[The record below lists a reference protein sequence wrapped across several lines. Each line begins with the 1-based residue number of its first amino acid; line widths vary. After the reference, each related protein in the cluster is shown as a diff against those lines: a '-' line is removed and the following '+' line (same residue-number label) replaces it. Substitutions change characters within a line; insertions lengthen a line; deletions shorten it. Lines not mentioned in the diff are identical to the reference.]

1 MQRDVVLAA
10 YIGPAEAPSPP
21 LRPPPPSERYLRRPP
36 FRLLSGD
43 RALTR
48 SAQGTKQI
56 TAKDRDLIQVAE
68 DTLRRTYRPGRHTVS
83 AALRTASGRI
93 YTGINIETTHGPC
106 AEPVAI
112 GAALT
117 NDDRAIEAIV
127 AVRKSGNGYEVLPP
141 CGTCRQILID

>member
-1 MQRDVVLAA
+1 M
-10 YIGPAEAPSPP
+10 
-21 LRPPPPSERYLRRPP
+21 
-36 FRLLSGD
+36 
-43 RALTR
+43 
-48 SAQGTKQI
+48 
-56 TAKDRDLIQVAE
+56 AE

-141 CGTCRQILID
+141 CGTCRQILIDYAPDSIVIHPSGRGLAKARAKDLLPGPYLSFD

>member
-1 MQRDVVLAA
+1 MTHSAKGKKKLT
-10 YIGPAEAPSPP
+10 AE
-21 LRPPPPSERYLRRPP
+21 
-36 FRLLSGD
+36 
-43 RALTR
+43 
-48 SAQGTKQI
+48 
-56 TAKDRDLIQVAE
+56 DRDLIQVAE

-93 YTGINIETTHGPC
+93 YAGINIETTHGPC

-127 AVRKSGNGYEVLPP
+127 AVRQRGNGYEVLPP
-141 CGTCRQILID
+141 CGTCRQILIDYAPDAIVIHPSGRGLAKARAKDLLPGAYLSFD